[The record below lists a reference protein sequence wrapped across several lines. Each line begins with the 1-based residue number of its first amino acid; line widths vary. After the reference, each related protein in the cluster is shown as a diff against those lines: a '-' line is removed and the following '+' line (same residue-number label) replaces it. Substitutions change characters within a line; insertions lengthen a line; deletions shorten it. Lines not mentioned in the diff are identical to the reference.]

1 LPVLSLRWNRQR
13 IGMVPAPG
21 RGGIWIGPG
30 LKGIE
35 AVKEC
40 YVCARGSATLA
51 VVLISIILVVT
62 TSAMYASASDSE
74 TIELRPGA
82 SVERRINV
90 PNLSVNAQ
98 WLDADR
104 VDSKIKMTPEQ
115 AFEWIVDPG
124 ETFRMNVTV
133 DEFEKSDR
141 AVLTVWDWSNTIV
154 AQREFAIPV
163 NVDVEFRVDGLG
175 TYLLTLD
182 RYAGKEHVS
191 RLIRSFGVCPPNYE
205 SRERWATDEYFI
217 GIAAFPERQH
227 WPNDFGYMRP
237 AGLTNEQSAEMI
249 ADRTARLGVQT
260 VRLSA
265 DAGTLSFSTLKW
277 GFELYAS
284 RGITPYL
291 QVWQD
296 GQVLPQYR
304 GASDSWRYPKD
315 EALTRAYFEL
325 VARQFGT
332 RAFFFEIRNEPDWKD
347 FWLGTLDE
355 YLDLMEWA
363 FEEIPEYAPG
373 KVITI
378 GGYTYLEPEKTEY
391 YAKALKDKLEW
402 ISFHTHG
409 DLPSCLKIWN
419 GIRTLHEQLGYEDPV
434 FINTEM
440 GSCAWRPDQEMY
452 GAIDDVKKI
461 LYYWAHGLRGVILYV
476 DRDAGGPRMTAGNA
490 EDRWGM
496 LDHFMCPRFRYGA
509 VSALINTYAGAR
521 LESVLA
527 DTDRLQ
533 AYVFSDGDRK
543 IVAAFPVNNVGNTE
557 REISFRTDAESVEI
571 VDLMGNV
578 TPSAGDTVTVR
589 VGNTSQFPL
598 AIVLNG
604 ATSVT
609 LVE

>member
-1 LPVLSLRWNRQR
+1 
-13 IGMVPAPG
+13 MT
-21 RGGIWIGPG
+21 
-30 LKGIE
+30 
-35 AVKEC
+35 EC
-40 YVCARGSATLA
+40 CLCSRRLATLA
-51 VVLISIILVVT
+51 MVLISIMLVVT
-62 TSAMYASASDSE
+62 ASVMYASANGFE
-74 TIELRPGA
+74 VVELRPGA
-82 SVERRINV
+82 SYERQYNV
-90 PNLSVNAQ
+90 PNLNVNAQ

-104 VDSKIKMTPEQ
+104 VDDKMKMTPEK

-124 ETFRMNVTV
+124 EAFSINVTV
-133 DEFEKSDR
+133 GETGKNER
-141 AVLTVWDWSNTIV
+141 AVLTVWDWSNKAV
-154 AQREFAIPV
+154 AQREFSVPA

-175 TYLLTLD
+175 TYMLTLD
-182 RYAGKEHVS
+182 RFSGEECMS
-191 RLIRSFGVCPPNYE
+191 RLIRSFSVCTPNYE

-217 GIAAFPERQH
+217 GLSAFPERQH
-227 WPNDFGYMRP
+227 WTNDYGYMRP
-237 AGLTNEQSAEMI
+237 AGLTSEQSAAMI

-265 DAGTLSFSTLKW
+265 DANTLLFSTLKW
-277 GFELYAS
+277 GFDLYAS

-296 GQVLPQYR
+296 GPVLTQYR
-304 GASDSWRYPKD
+304 GLPDSWRYPKN
-315 EALTRAYFEL
+315 EALTRSYLEL

-355 YLDLMEWA
+355 YLDLMGWA
-363 FEEIPEYAPG
+363 FEEMTEYAPD
-373 KVITI
+373 KVITV

-391 YAKALKDKLEW
+391 YAKALKGKLEW

-409 DLPSCLKIWN
+409 DLASCLKIWN
-419 GIRTLHEQLGYEDPV
+419 GIRTLHEQLGYENPV

-452 GAIDDVKKI
+452 GAVDDVKKV
-461 LYYWAHGLRGVILYV
+461 LYYWAHGLRGVILYG
-476 DRDAGGPRMTAGNA
+476 DRDGGGPRMTANNT

-521 LESVLA
+521 FESVLV

-533 AYVFSDGDRK
+533 VYVFSDEGRK
-543 IVAAFPVNNVGNTE
+543 IVAAFPVNNAGNTT
-557 REISFRTDAESVEI
+557 REISLSTDAESIEI
-571 VDLMGNV
+571 ADLMGNI
-578 TPSAGDTVTVR
+578 TTWPGNTVTVEL
-589 VGNTSQFPL
+589 GNVNQFPL